1 MGDPKASGGDP
12 ALTGRALRQGLGRLG
27 LKPTAAQLEAFAVY
41 LSELL
46 RWGARINLT
55 GFTTQAQ
62 IVREGF
68 LRSMSYRAAFDPA
81 PGMRAVDIGSGA
93 GFPGLVLKICH
104 PEIDMLLVEA
114 SRRRASFLRSLVRQ
128 LGLPGVRCLHA
139 RAEELHGEVE
149 HRARYQVAFARA
161 VGAPPVVA
169 ALAEPLL
176 APGGRLVIQVGRRR
190 ATSLSEDRQALI
202 ESGLK
207 VATCVVQAVD
217 PGMRPTEL
225 LVIERP
231 HGDHPPAP
239 TSLTCVLAGAPG
251 PRTVQPLDAGRFT

>member
-1 MGDPKASGGDP
+1 VRRKRPRTRTGGPTAGSQDP
-12 ALTGRALRQGLGRLG
+12 ALAGEVLRQGLRRLG
-27 LKPTAAQLEAFAVY
+27 LEPTPAQLEGFAVY

-55 GFTTQAQ
+55 GFTTEAQ

-68 LRSMSYRAAFDPA
+68 LRSMSYRVAFDPA

-93 GFPGLVLKICH
+93 GFPGLVLKICY

-128 LGLPGVRCLHA
+128 LGLPGVRCLHG
-139 RAEELHGEVE
+139 RAEQLHGEVE

-161 VGAPPVVA
+161 VGAPPEVV

-190 ATSLSEDRQALI
+190 ATSFSEDRRTLI
-202 ESGLK
+202 ESGLT
-207 VATCVVQAVD
+207 VGTCVTQAVD
-217 PGMRPTEL
+217 PGMQPTEL
-225 LVIERP
+225 LVIEKP
-231 HGDHPPAP
+231 HGGHSLELTSP
-239 TSLTCVLAGAPG
+239 TRELS
-251 PRTVQPLDAGRFT
+251 GRL